1 MFNLAQRWVI
11 KLSSKDTILEKIID
25 HKKQAVAI
33 AKQQMSLEDI
43 ENQLKDCPSPRPF
56 ISPLRSAVANRE
68 PAVIAEIKK
77 ASPSKGLIRPDF
89 NPIEHAKDY
98 EANGATC
105 LSVLTDT
112 RYFKGSDKYLSE
124 VKQASLLPILRKD
137 FIIDPFQIAQSKLIG
152 ADCILLIVAALSRSQ
167 LQELAA
173 YANEVSIDVLVE
185 VHNKTELDCALDLAN
200 DLIGVN
206 NRNLHNFETS
216 LQTTLELKKYIPKDK
231 LVITESG
238 IDSIK
243 DVKLMNSNGIYG
255 FLVGE
260 TFMKAPN
267 PGVKLKELFFH
278 E

>member
-1 MFNLAQRWVI
+1 M
-11 KLSSKDTILEKIID
+11 SSKDTILEKIID